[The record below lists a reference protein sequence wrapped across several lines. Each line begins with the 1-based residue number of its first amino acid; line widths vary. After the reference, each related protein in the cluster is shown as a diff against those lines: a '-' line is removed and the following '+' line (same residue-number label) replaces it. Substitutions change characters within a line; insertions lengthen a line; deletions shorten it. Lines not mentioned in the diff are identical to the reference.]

1 VILAMSEFVK
11 EDREGKEV
19 LVERRIQEVS
29 QWDYRALEQTISI
42 LTDQI
47 WRLAVRKQQLE
58 AELAKLTKPTEE
70 S

>member
-1 VILAMSEFVK
+1 MSEFVK

-19 LVERRIQEVS
+19 LVERRVQEVS

-58 AELAKLTKPTEE
+58 AELAKLTKPSEE

>member
-1 VILAMSEFVK
+1 MSEFVK

-19 LVERRIQEVS
+19 LVERRVHEVS
-29 QWDYRALEQTISI
+29 LWDYHALEQTISI